1 MKSRILLLAAVLS
14 VCLVFSGVLHAAEP
28 PRNETLIADILT
40 GKVGNPGNFNFWAT
54 WVGNDKGLQ
63 QLVID
68 PLWIADY
75 VTGEMINVLAKENP
89 IYNDDLTTMT
99 VKLRE
104 GIYWND
110 GVPFTADDVVYTV
123 ELSMATPGFG
133 YHTQF
138 NQDVA
143 KVYKTDDY
151 TVVFEL
157 TQPNSRFHYN
167 FLDRWGACRILPKH
181 VFETVED
188 PLSFQFNPPVGTG
201 PYKLVDY
208 DLGGYWFLYE
218 LREDWERTATGM
230 LYGKPAPGM

>member
-1 MKSRILLLAAVLS
+1 M
-14 VCLVFSGVLHAAEP
+14 
-28 PRNETLIADILT
+28 
-40 GKVGNPGNFNFWAT
+40 
-54 WVGNDKGLQ
+54 
-63 QLVID
+63 VID
-68 PLWIADY
+68 PLWMADY

-123 ELSMATPGFG
+123 ELSMETPGFG

-157 TQPNSRFHYN
+157 RRSPTPASTISS
-167 FLDRWGACRILPKH
+167 WIAGALPH
-181 VFETVED
+181 SAQARV
-188 PLSFQFNPPVGTG
+188 
-201 PYKLVDY
+201 
-208 DLGGYWFLYE
+208 
-218 LREDWERTATGM
+218 
-230 LYGKPAPGM
+230 

>member
-1 MKSRILLLAAVLS
+1 MKAKGIVLLLVLS
-14 VCLVFSGVLHAAEP
+14 VSLVFCSSLLAAEP
-28 PRNETLIADILT
+28 PRHETLIADILT

-68 PLWIADY
+68 PLWMADY

-89 IYNDDLTTMT
+89 IYNEDFTTMT

-110 GVPFTADDVVYTV
+110 GVPFTADDVIYTV

-138 NQDVA
+138 NQA
-143 KVYKTDDY
+143 IERVYKTDDY

-157 TQPNSRFHYN
+157 KQPNS
-167 FLDRWGACRILPKH
+167 
-181 VFETVED
+181 
-188 PLSFQFNPPVGTG
+188 
-201 PYKLVDY
+201 
-208 DLGGYWFLYE
+208 
-218 LREDWERTATGM
+218 
-230 LYGKPAPGM
+230 